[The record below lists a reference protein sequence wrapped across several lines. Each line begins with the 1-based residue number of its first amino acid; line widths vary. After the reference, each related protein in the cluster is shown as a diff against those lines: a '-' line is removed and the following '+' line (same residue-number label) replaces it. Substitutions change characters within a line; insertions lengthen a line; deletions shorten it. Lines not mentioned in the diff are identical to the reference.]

1 MKPPYGRGNRP
12 KPYAALKC
20 CVSQRL
26 QITNWIYSEAFLM
39 VDEQK
44 PHRSETRRLAVVA
57 FADVAGF
64 SRIMAENDVRANNQW
79 KSLREDL
86 LLPLLKRY
94 DGRLVET
101 AGDAILVEFKSVVA
115 ALNWSMDAQNAPHPA
130 SDNSGD
136 EGLQLRIALN
146 VEEVLVHEGNI
157 LGDGVNIASRIH
169 DAAAPGQ
176 IVATGIV
183 RELAGNKVNVS
194 FRDLGTPRLKNIK
207 RIVHLFQVVPAAGSD
222 EVKTALHQPFIE
234 WTSRPTVAILP
245 FRSSSGHEMEDYFG
259 SGITEDII
267 NGLSRSHAFH
277 VIARASTLRFAN
289 HSMDL
294 REIASQLGVNY
305 VMDGSVRRQ
314 GDRLRITAELVDV
327 SLNYS
332 IWSETFDGNAED
344 LFDFQ
349 DTIVSSVVGSFEPR
363 LREVGIERVRNRPTD
378 SLDAYDCVLK
388 AASKLYLF
396 TDDSFRDTGLALRR
410 ALELDPTY
418 ARAHAYS
425 AWRLNYIFGEERSD
439 NPDRDKKLA
448 YEHARQAIALDP
460 RDAFCQVAAAH
471 LTSLTDGSPQEALS
485 MFDFAL
491 SLDQNNALGW
501 AMSGVTLS
509 YLGRGEEALKRL
521 HNAFKL
527 SPFDSMNFSWW
538 CGAGMAEFVSGNYEE
553 ATHWLKKAR
562 QANPRYAATL
572 RILVA
577 SLALGGKEEEA
588 QGIAKSL
595 LELDKGFSVDRFI
608 SWYPLIREEDKR
620 ALQNGLLLG
629 GLPR

>member
-1 MKPPYGRGNRP
+1 
-12 KPYAALKC
+12 
-20 CVSQRL
+20 
-26 QITNWIYSEAFLM
+26 M
-39 VDEQK
+39 VDEDIT
-44 PHRSETRRLAVVA
+44 PASETRRLAVVA

-64 SRIMAENDVRANNQW
+64 SRLVAKDDIRASNQW
-79 KSLREDL
+79 KSLTDNL
-86 LLPLLKRY
+86 LLPLLKHY

-101 AGDAILVEFKSVVA
+101 AGDAILVEFKSVVD
-115 ALNWSMDAQNAPHPA
+115 ALKWAVDAQNAPHSVA
-130 SDNSGD
+130 DGIED
-136 EGLQLRIALN
+136 EELQLRIAVN
-146 VEEVLVHEGNI
+146 VEDVLVHKGNI

-176 IVATGIV
+176 IVATGLV
-183 RELAGNKVNVS
+183 RELAGSKVNVR
-194 FRDLGTPRLKNIK
+194 FRDMGTPRLKNIK
-207 RIVHLFQVVPAAGSD
+207 RIIHLFQVIPSDGST
-222 EVKTALHQPFIE
+222 EEETALHQPFIE

-245 FRSSSGHEMEDYFG
+245 FRSSSGHEMEEYFG

-277 VIARASTLRFAN
+277 VIARASTLQFAKR
-289 HSMDL
+289 STDL
-294 REIASQLGVNY
+294 RDIASQLGVNF
-305 VMDGSVRRQ
+305 VMDGSVRRW

-327 SLNYS
+327 ALNRS
-332 IWSETFDGNAED
+332 IWSDTFDGNAED

-363 LREVGIERVRNRPTD
+363 LREVGIERVRNRPTE

-396 TDDSFRDTGLALRR
+396 TDEGFRDTGIALRR

-418 ARAHAYS
+418 ARAHAFS

-471 LTSLTDGSPQEALS
+471 LTSLTDGNPHEALS

-501 AMSGVTLS
+501 AMSGVTLT
-509 YLGRGEEALKRL
+509 YLGRGEEALGRL
-521 HNAFKL
+521 RNAFQL
-527 SPFDSMNFSWW
+527 SPFDAMNFSWW
-538 CGAGMAEFVSGNYEE
+538 CGAGMAEFVSGNYEA
-553 ATHWLKKAR
+553 ATPWLKKAR

-572 RILVA
+572 RMLVA
-577 SLALGGKEEEA
+577 SLALSGEQSEA
-588 QGIAKSL
+588 QLAARAL
-595 LELDKGFSVDRFI
+595 LQLDKNFSVDRFI
-608 SWYPLIREEDKR
+608 SWYPLVRKEDKR
-620 ALQNGLLLG
+620 ALRDGLLLG

>member
-1 MKPPYGRGNRP
+1 MATLKIGEDRP
-12 KPYAALKC
+12 KAYAALSY

-39 VDEQK
+39 VDEHK
-44 PHRSETRRLAVVA
+44 PLAPETRRLAVVA

-64 SRIMAENDVRANNQW
+64 SRKMAEDDIRASKQW

-115 ALNWSMDAQNAPHPA
+115 ALKWAIDAQNAPHA
-130 SDNSGD
+130 VADGTEEED
-136 EGLQLRIALN
+136 LQLRIAIN
-146 VEEVLVHEGNI
+146 VEDVLVHKENI
-157 LGDGVNIASRIH
+157 LGDGVNIAARIH
-169 DAAAPGQ
+169 AAAAPGQ
-176 IVATGIV
+176 IVATGLV
-183 RELAGNKVNVS
+183 RELARNKINVR

-207 RIVHLFQVVPAAGSD
+207 RIVHLFEVVPLEG
-222 EVKTALHQPFIE
+222 TAEEKITLHQPFIE

-245 FRSSSGHEMEDYFG
+245 FRSASGHELEEYFG

-289 HSMDL
+289 CSMDL
-294 REIASQLGVNY
+294 QEIASQLGVNY

-327 SLNYS
+327 ALNRS
-332 IWSETFDGNAED
+332 IWSETFDGNAGD

-349 DTIVSSVVGSFEPR
+349 DTIVSCVVGSFEPR

-396 TDDSFRDTGLALRR
+396 TDDSFRDTGIALRR
-410 ALELDPTY
+410 ALELDPSY

-471 LTSLTDGSPQEALS
+471 LTSLTDGNPHEALS

-501 AMSGVTLS
+501 AMSGVTLT
-509 YLGRGEEALKRL
+509 YLGRGEEALERL
-521 HNAFKL
+521 RNAFKL
-527 SPFDSMNFSWW
+527 SPFDAMNFSWW
-538 CGAGMAEFVSGNYEE
+538 CGAGMAEFVSGHYAE
-553 ATHWLKKAR
+553 ATHWLRKAR

-572 RILVA
+572 RMLVA
-577 SLALGGKEEEA
+577 SLALSGKEDEA
-588 QGIAKSL
+588 QGVAKTL
-595 LELDKGFSVDRFI
+595 LELDKDFSVDRFI
-608 SWYPLIREEDKR
+608 SWYPLAREKDKR
-620 ALQNGLLLG
+620 ALRNGLLLG
-629 GLPR
+629 RLPR